1 MSEETYEFQCMRAE
15 LLGLE
20 KPSLEEF
27 ERKRAE
33 RLKQQQEELDAAEA
47 QLLEEQDETLNNTGG
62 KLDELNTILSSTQ
75 QKLNRFKQT
84 ACTSLSNIFSRSGS
98 LQTDAVNPGKE
109 ESETNP
115 STSGANT
122 RRNTTACTSNI
133 NPTSNITDQA
143 DNEMLEPEPEPEPE
157 LEQQHQPGEPVI
169 PIEKI
174 RAAKDDVQKKMTSHL
189 HKLDS
194 LINKADQAEI
204 SMAEQTKQMRKMT
217 K

>member
-27 ERKRAE
+27 ERNRAE

-98 LQTDAVNPGKE
+98 LQTDTVNPGKE

-133 NPTSNITDQA
+133 NPTLNVTDQG
-143 DNEMLEPEPEPEPE
+143 DNEMLEP
-157 LEQQHQPGEPVI
+157 EQQHQPGEPVI

>member
-1 MSEETYEFQCMRAE
+1 MSDETYEFQCMRAE
-15 LLGLE
+15 LLGTE

-27 ERKRAE
+27 ERNRAE
-33 RLKQQQEELDAAEA
+33 RLKQQQEELEAAEA
-47 QLLEEQDETLNNTGG
+47 ELLDEQDETLGNTGG

-98 LQTDAVNPGKE
+98 LQTEITNPGKEE

-115 STSGANT
+115 STSGATT

-133 NPTSNITDQA
+133 DPTLNMVEQD
-143 DNEMLEPEPEPEPE
+143 DHEMLEQ
-157 LEQQHQPGEPVI
+157 EQQHQPGEPVI

-174 RAAKDDVQKKMTSHL
+174 RAAKIDVQKKMTSHL